1 MTWHFSSFSDCIS
14 PGDVFPFKENHHNS
28 NLWEIGSVLFTSKQE
43 EFSLNFY
50 LIRTKRLYHWSYLH
64 FILHPSLICI
74 LAISPF
80 PWGRI
85 CNSWRKNMLHIMLSP
100 WKKGLWAVG
109 GDIWCYLLSKCWKG
123 FRAEGKLVECHR
135 KPYLCSEW
143 GKTLSSQSSSWLWTQ
158 VTPPWWTHSYIPFT
172 DCGNQK
178 RHRTMSVLGAK
189 C

>member
-1 MTWHFSSFSDCIS
+1 MTWHFSSLSDCIS

-50 LIRTKRLYHWSYLH
+50 LIRIKRSYHWSYLH
-64 FILHPSLICI
+64 FILHPSLVCI

-85 CNSWRKNMLHIMLSP
+85 CDSWRKNRWPKLHIMLSLE
-100 WKKGLWAVG
+100 KKAYEHSVVIF
-109 GDIWCYLLSKCWKG
+109 DAIYYPN
-123 FRAEGKLVECHR
+123 AERVFMLRGSWWNAKES
-135 KPYLCSEW
+135 SEW
-143 GKTLSSQSSSWLWTQ
+143 GKTLSSQFSSWLWTQ

-172 DCGNQK
+172 DYGNQK